1 MKNSCRCIYNVCLQR
16 KPVKEHQ
23 FKERAGF
30 SDYHHLKT
38 RHRGGQSI
46 SSNLLRMDAY
56 RHDAWHLFFKNR
68 TLDEIIILLFGIRF
82 KNIQSIIS
90 SFYNK
95 VGIDECRNNAWFLL
109 FGDQSIEKII
119 RLLIRVQRFKKY
131 QSLKFTTHGAA

>member
-56 RHDAWHLFFKNR
+56 RHDAWHLFFKHM
-68 TLDEIIILLFGIRF
+68 TVGEVIILLSDIKF
-82 KNIQSIIS
+82 KNIQAIIA
-90 SFYNK
+90 SFSHK
-95 VGIDECRNNAWFLL
+95 MGIDETMNNAWFLL
-109 FGDQSIEKII
+109 FNDKSIEKII
-119 RLLIRVQRFKKY
+119 SLLVRVERIKKHQSMRFA
-131 QSLKFTTHGAA
+131 TRNAA

>member
-1 MKNSCRCIYNVCLQR
+1 MKNCCVFNDTPKR
-16 KPVKEHQ
+16 KKKSQHK
-23 FKERAGF
+23 FIKRAGF
-30 SDYHHLKT
+30 SDYHHLKPCQ
-38 RHRGGQSI
+38 RGGQSI

-56 RHDAWHLFFKNR
+56 RHDAWHLFFKNM

-119 RLLIRVQRFKKY
+119 RLLIRVQRFKRY
-131 QSLKFTTHGAA
+131 QSLKLITHGAA